1 MCALQHPHPSP
12 ARPSYWSG
20 VAASLVV
27 ALAAGCSQP
36 DAAASVKPSPHDAFP
51 PNVVLDDAQQR
62 AALDAMRA
70 AGAGVPVRPLVVAEH
85 GVRWSDVET
94 AVRNVAD
101 DQFLGVYGVVSKP
114 DVFTAGL
121 QTEDGQP
128 GSVTVRRQPDG
139 RIIAHADIGI
149 FSNFTKE
156 QAFESAFDA
165 ELRRLGSIPRPR

>member
-1 MCALQHPHPSP
+1 MRASLDQHRSR
-12 ARPSYWSG
+12 AWPSYWSD
-20 VAASLVV
+20 AAVSLLL

-36 DAAASVKPSPHDAFP
+36 DAAASVKPSPHDPFP
-51 PNVVLDDAQQR
+51 PDVVLSDSQQR
-62 AALDAMRA
+62 AVLDAMRA

-101 DQFLGVYGVVSKP
+101 DQFLGVYGVVSKA
-114 DVFTAGL
+114 DVLTAGL

-128 GSVTVRRQPDG
+128 GSVTVRRQGDG
-139 RIIAHADIGI
+139 RIVAHADIGI

-156 QAFESAFDA
+156 QAFETAFDA